1 MSKKVSQN
9 YNSALLEQMSERPI
23 VFNPALARL
32 AKSAGAGLF
41 LSQLLY
47 WWGKGRNRDWIY
59 KTIAE
64 IQGETSLTRSEQERA
79 IKIWKGLGILVVVRK
94 GIPAKRYFHIDTRR
108 LINLFIYSNT
118 ANKFAESNKQACSKQ
133 QTITESTQEST
144 SRDLVLQTLAA
155 HDSFDI
161 GAARM
166 DLVNKFSINKNQK
179 I

>member
-1 MSKKVSQN
+1 MPKKVSKN

-47 WWGKGRNRDWIY
+47 WWKKGSNPDWIY

-79 IKIWKGLGILVVVRK
+79 IKIWKGLGILVVERK
-94 GIPAKRYFHIDTRR
+94 GIPAKRHFHIDT
-108 LINLFIYSNT
+108 LKLTNLVSSPNA
-118 ANKFAESNKQACSKQ
+118 ANKFARSNKQACSKE
-133 QTITESTQEST
+133 QTITESTQETT
-144 SRDLVLQTLAA
+144 SRDFVLQTMRRPET
-155 HDSFDI
+155 FD
-161 GAARM
+161 GDAARP
-166 DLVNKFSINKNQK
+166 NKKL
-179 I
+179 